1 MIQTRIIAYRHA
13 TITTTD
19 IAIAADVVA
28 DDDDDDDDDDDAT
41 TNNTKNDKDDC
52 RSGNTLSS
60 SRNNLYCFLLEVTQK
75 GQLILNPTEDTVKG
89 PIRLR
94 LVSSTSS
101 STS

>member
-13 TITTTD
+13 TISST
-19 IAIAADVVA
+19 A
-28 DDDDDDDDDDDAT
+28 DDDDV
-41 TNNTKNDKDDC
+41 TNNNTNNDKDDC
-52 RSGNTLSS
+52 RSGNVLSS
-60 SRNNLYCFLLEVTQK
+60 SRNSRNNWYCFLLEVTQK

-94 LVSSTSS
+94 LVSSRSS

>member
-13 TITTTD
+13 TISST
-19 IAIAADVVA
+19 A
-28 DDDDDDDDDDDAT
+28 DDDDV
-41 TNNTKNDKDDC
+41 TNNNTNNDNTNNDKDDC
-52 RSGNTLSS
+52 RSGNILSS
-60 SRNNLYCFLLEVTQK
+60 SRNSRNNWYCFLLEVTQK

-94 LVSSTSS
+94 LVSSRSS